1 MADYDYV
8 TTTGAIVADTST
20 TLADVQAEWQQAL
33 GADLDVSTE
42 STPQYL
48 MIAARVL
55 ERDALARNNA
65 LMANQIN
72 PDMAGGI
79 FLDALLALTGGARN
93 AATPST
99 VAATLSGVAGITI
112 PAGSRVA
119 TTAGDNFVLQS
130 SVTLGS
136 DGTATGNFQSESS
149 GAIAA
154 AEDTLTQIID
164 GTLGWETVTN
174 PDNATLGTATQSDAA
189 ARVYRRNTLG
199 AYSQGLNAATLA
211 RLYNVA
217 GVKSVLFL
225 ENYTSSVVTTSGIT
239 LAANSIYACVDGGTD
254 TDVAAALLASK
265 GMGCGWNGSTS
276 VSVTDSSSGQAYTV
290 TFDRPTEISVR
301 IAATVSGVSIANAK
315 AAILAYISGE
325 QDNESGF
332 VTGQDVSPWE
342 IAGAIN
348 RTYPTAYV
356 QLVQISKGSGVFGT
370 SIINIGANEKAVCPS
385 ANISITVTT

>member
-8 TTTGAIVADTST
+8 TTTGAVVADTST
-20 TLADVQAEWQQAL
+20 TLSDVQAEWQQAL
-33 GADLDVSTE
+33 GSDLDVSTE

-254 TDVAAALLASK
+254 ADVAAALLASK

-315 AAILAYISGE
+315 AAILAYIAGE

-356 QLVQISKGSGVFGT
+356 QLVQISKGSGAFGT

>member
-8 TTTGAIVADTST
+8 TTTGAVVADTST

-33 GADLDVSTE
+33 GSDLDVSTE

-315 AAILAYISGE
+315 AAILAYISCE